1 MMFAKTLH
9 ERDMMSEEDYKSFEA
24 SRGYLNNLRKRR
36 DIVTFRLQ
44 GEGST
49 MSDTEPKTLM
59 SEFRGRLK
67 SLMQKYNVTEVRRRN
82 IS

>member
-9 ERDMMSEEDYKSFEA
+9 ERDMMSEEDYKRFKA

-36 DIVTFRLQ
+36 DIVTIRLQ

-49 MSDTEPKTLM
+49 MSD
-59 SEFRGRLK
+59 
-67 SLMQKYNVTEVRRRN
+67 VRYRT
-82 IS
+82 